1 MKGLAGTGALPAL
14 FDVEAVYDNSPRNR
28 RNPTVPP
35 RDVGWGEGTADE
47 MCIAF
52 IRTTVDSER
61 LGHQPIA
68 PGPPAGQP

>member
-1 MKGLAGTGALPAL
+1 MPAL